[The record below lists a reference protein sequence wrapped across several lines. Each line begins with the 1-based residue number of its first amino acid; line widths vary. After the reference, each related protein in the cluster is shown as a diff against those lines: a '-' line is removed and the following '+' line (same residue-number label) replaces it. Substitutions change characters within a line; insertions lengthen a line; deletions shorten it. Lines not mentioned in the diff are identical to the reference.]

1 MTVAPIG
8 DLAEITPTETDIAPV
23 QKRLRFARAVLRN
36 RSGKVAI
43 VVILVIVLSAIL
55 APFITHTDPTA
66 QDLEHANLPPFGL
79 GGIWSHPLGTDN
91 FGRDL
96 FARLLYGART
106 SLFIGLVAASVSAV
120 IGTVL
125 GLLAGYYER
134 SLGPFLLRF
143 AEVQFSLPFTVT
155 ALAVVAVFGPEL
167 KNLLILLSLVGWAG
181 YTRILAVSVAQVNR
195 TDFVTAARL
204 QGARTRRILF
214 KHILPNVRGPIIV
227 LWSTSAGV
235 LILAEAGLSFIGLG
249 VQSPQFSWGSML
261 AEFSDC
267 PDDRVVGS
275 GGTGTGTD
283 FDGRMLQFA
292 RRLHPRRIERQV
304 GEPLSCHR
312 APYGDTWEVLPQ
324 CQ

>member
-1 MTVAPIG
+1 VTVAPPSE
-8 DLAEITPTETDIAPV
+8 LTDTTTADAVSAPV
-23 QKRLRFARAVLRN
+23 RKRFRFARAVVRN
-36 RSGKVAI
+36 RSGKIAIIVIFIIVA
-43 VVILVIVLSAIL
+43 SAIF
-55 APFITHTDPTA
+55 APFITHIDPTA
-66 QDLEHANLPPFGL
+66 QDLEHANLPPVGL
-79 GGIWSHPLGTDN
+79 GGIWAHPLGTDD

-96 FARLLYGART
+96 FSRLLYGART
-106 SLFIGLVAASVSAV
+106 SLFIGLVAASVSAI

-134 SLGPFLLRF
+134 TLGPFLLRF

-155 ALAVVAVFGPEL
+155 ALAVVAVFGPGL
-167 KNLLILLSLVGWAG
+167 RNLLILLSLVGWAG

-214 KHILPNVRGPIIV
+214 RHILPNVRGPIIV

-261 AEFSDC
+261 AESQNSLTTAWWEA
-267 PDDRVVGS
+267 VVPGLALTLTVVCFNLLGDS
-275 GGTGTGTD
+275 IRD
-283 FDGRMLQFA
+283 ALNV
-292 RRLHPRRIERQV
+292 RLVSR
-304 GEPLSCHR
+304 
-312 APYGDTWEVLPQ
+312 
-324 CQ
+324 

>member
-1 MTVAPIG
+1 MTVAPPSE
-8 DLAEITPTETDIAPV
+8 LTDTTTADAVSAPV
-23 QKRLRFARAVLRN
+23 RKRFRFARAVVRN
-36 RSGKVAI
+36 RSGKIAIIVIFIIVA
-43 VVILVIVLSAIL
+43 SAIF
-55 APFITHTDPTA
+55 APFITHIDPTA
-66 QDLEHANLPPFGL
+66 QDLEHANLPPVGL
-79 GGIWSHPLGTDN
+79 GGIWAHPLGTDD

-96 FARLLYGART
+96 FSRLLYGART
-106 SLFIGLVAASVSAV
+106 SLFIGLVAASVSAI

-134 SLGPFLLRF
+134 TLGPFLLRF

-155 ALAVVAVFGPEL
+155 ALAVVAVFGPGL
-167 KNLLILLSLVGWAG
+167 RNLLILLSLVGWAG

-214 KHILPNVRGPIIV
+214 RHILPNVRGPIIV

-261 AEFSDC
+261 AESQNSLTTAWWEA
-267 PDDRVVGS
+267 VVPGLALTLTVVCFNLLGDS
-275 GGTGTGTD
+275 IRD
-283 FDGRMLQFA
+283 ALNV
-292 RRLHPRRIERQV
+292 RLVSR
-304 GEPLSCHR
+304 
-312 APYGDTWEVLPQ
+312 
-324 CQ
+324 